1 MAAEFNLADLFELVV
16 DTVPDRLALVAGPER
31 RTYAELDEAANRFAH
46 HLLDQGAQ
54 PGEFVGIL
62 ARNRAEWV
70 EAMIG
75 CYKARTVPINLNYR
89 YVAPELRYV
98 VDNADL
104 TTLVFEHDFAEL
116 AGAALESDGA
126 RSPRLVEIDGDPTGR
141 MHTLE
146 TVSYQAVLAS
156 GSPERAF
163 APRSADDRYVLY
175 TGGTTGMPKGVV
187 WRQEDIFFAA
197 MGGGGWG
204 APPIAR
210 PEELVGRL
218 NTDESRRVVML
229 VVGPLMHGNAQ
240 WAMWSALM
248 MAGTAVLN
256 VSTRFEPDTLLR
268 AVGDERVASIALVG
282 DAMAR
287 PLAEALATAPPG
299 TYDTSSLVAVGSG
312 GAMLSAAVKE
322 ELKIQL
328 PGVLIMDRFGASESG
343 AQGAVDEGATG
354 PRFVM
359 NDETSVLDDQLRPLS
374 PGDGR
379 IGRLARTG
387 RIPLG
392 YHKDQA
398 KTDATFPTDA
408 NGVRWSVPGDLASVE
423 PDGTITVHGR
433 GSASINSGGEKIFP
447 EEVEAAVKAH
457 PDVFDAIVVG
467 IPDERF
473 GERVGI
479 VVQPR
484 PSSQPPTLDDL
495 QQHCR
500 DRIAGYKIPRELII
514 VEAVPLTAAGKP
526 DIGAARSLFTKPQPP
541 PLTDRP

>member
-1 MAAEFNLADLFELVV
+1 
-16 DTVPDRLALVAGPER
+16 
-31 RTYAELDEAANRFAH
+31 
-46 HLLDQGAQ
+46 
-54 PGEFVGIL
+54 
-62 ARNRAEWV
+62 
-70 EAMIG
+70 
-75 CYKARTVPINLNYR
+75 
-89 YVAPELRYV
+89 
-98 VDNADL
+98 
-104 TTLVFEHDFAEL
+104 
-116 AGAALESDGA
+116 
-126 RSPRLVEIDGDPTGR
+126 
-141 MHTLE
+141 
-146 TVSYQAVLAS
+146 
-156 GSPERAF
+156 
-163 APRSADDRYVLY
+163 
-175 TGGTTGMPKGVV
+175 
-187 WRQEDIFFAA
+187 
-197 MGGGGWG
+197 
-204 APPIAR
+204 
-210 PEELVGRL
+210 
-218 NTDESRRVVML
+218 ML

-240 WAMWSALM
+240 WAMWSTFM

-256 VSTRFEPDTLLR
+256 VSARFDADALLK
-268 AVGDERVASIALVG
+268 AVGEEGVASIALVG

-287 PLAEALATAPPG
+287 PLAEALATAPEG

-322 ELKIQL
+322 ELKAQL

-343 AQGAVDEGATG
+343 AQGAVDDGASG

-359 NDETSVLDDQLRPLS
+359 NDETSVLDDELRPLGS
-374 PGDGR
+374 GDGR

-423 PDGTITVHGR
+423 ADGTITVHGR

-457 PDVFDAIVVG
+457 PGVFDAIVVG

-473 GERVGI
+473 GERVVV

-484 PSSQPPTLDDL
+484 TTSEAPSLEDL
-495 QQHCR
+495 REHCR
-500 DRIAGYKIPRELII
+500 ELVAGYKIPREVII

-526 DIGAARSLFTKPQPP
+526 DLGAARSLFTQPRP
-541 PLTDRP
+541 SSAPDRH